1 MSFVVNFFKNIIH
14 NMLQLLSFGKK
25 TITNSLSIYVKS
37 NTGNTL
43 SVDLNPKWD
52 IKDVKEYVAPLI
64 NMEPSE
70 IKIIFAGKEL
80 SDSTKLEVSA
90 PGMRDRTVS
99 ILATPLTGMWS
110 RPAEHIACSKSSPH
124 LVQEGEFECR
134 QFRSRRISR
143 RAWAIQTAVTNHDR
157 LTIGNTRTRTNHGK
171 RYSLTVSSLQGD
183 FSKY

>member
-1 MSFVVNFFKNIIH
+1 MSFIIIFFKNLIH

-64 NMEPSE
+64 NMEPGE

-80 SDSTKLEVSA
+80 SDSTKLEVSGNRSPNRTLSTIA
-90 PGMRDRTVS
+90 NSLIGMR
-99 ILATPLTGMWS
+99 S
-110 RPAEHIACSKSSPH
+110 RPTEHIACSKSTT
-124 LVQEGEFECR
+124 LIVQEGKFKYI
-134 QFRSRRISR
+134 QFNSRRISR
-143 RAWAIQTAVTNHDR
+143 RA
-157 LTIGNTRTRTNHGK
+157 
-171 RYSLTVSSLQGD
+171 
-183 FSKY
+183 